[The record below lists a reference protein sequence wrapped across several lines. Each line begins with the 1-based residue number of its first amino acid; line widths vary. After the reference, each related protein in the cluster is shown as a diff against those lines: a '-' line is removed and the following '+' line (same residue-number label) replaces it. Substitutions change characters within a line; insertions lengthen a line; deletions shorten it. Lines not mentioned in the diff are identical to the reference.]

1 MIDLLNEKLNE
12 MLPLPLSQRR
22 LPKSEQIDGMIAAHE
37 LPLLAGAK
45 VSYDCNN
52 IAQLQL
58 NLDHQQALFASHHS
72 FTMGDIIPATVLLE
86 YLLEAAAW
94 LLGHHFGQ
102 QQCYP
107 LAVSQF
113 IIERG
118 LVLTP
123 GKTTELEIHIEKI
136 AINSVKSSLKVSLL
150 SQRINRQ
157 GKCLGKKRHASAQI
171 SFDFRLKPSV
181 QLPYFDG
188 EIQQYKACKDFLY
201 DRIITTHGPLF
212 QSLTGEF
219 VLSENRQ
226 ELLGEYHCQHKEKG
240 WLASGNDHFIMSP
253 LGLDSCLQLICF
265 SAILHDG
272 KPRLPMKIQA
282 LQVFRQHPSHS
293 FCRVHIH
300 LQRADEAEII
310 CKMAV
315 FDSNNQVILEAQGVM
330 MRHHMGQQFDAE
342 IIEQWLAR
350 SAVTATPATDTEALV
365 KAELEASDE

>member
-1 MIDLLNEKLNE
+1 MMELLNEKLNE

-22 LPKSEQIDGMIAAHE
+22 LPKAEQVNGMITAHE

-45 VSYDCNN
+45 VSYDSTS

-72 FTMGDIIPATVLLE
+72 FSMGDIIPATVLLE
-86 YLLEAAAW
+86 YLLEAASW

-102 QQCYP
+102 QQSYP

-113 IIERG
+113 NIERG
-118 LVLTP
+118 LVLEP
-123 GKTTELEIHIEKI
+123 GKTTELELSIEKM

-157 GKCLGKKRHASAQI
+157 GKRLGKKRHASAQVT
-171 SFDFRLKPSV
+171 FDFRLKPSV
-181 QLPYFDG
+181 QLPYFEG

-219 VLSENRQ
+219 VLSGNRR
-226 ELLGEYHCQHKEKG
+226 ELLGEYHCQHKERD
-240 WLASGNDHFIMSP
+240 WLASGNDHFIVSP

-265 SAILHDG
+265 SGILHDG

-282 LQVFRQHPSHS
+282 LQVFRRHPTHS
-293 FCRVHIH
+293 RCRAHIH
-300 LQRADEAEII
+300 LTHADEQEVSCQI
-310 CKMAV
+310 AV
-315 FDSNNQVILEAQGVM
+315 FDSNNQVVLEAQGVM
-330 MRHHMGQQFDAE
+330 MRHHLGQQFDAQV
-342 IIEQWLAR
+342 IEKWLTR
-350 SAVTATPATDTEALV
+350 SLVPPSEATTASAGEEHV
-365 KAELEASDE
+365 